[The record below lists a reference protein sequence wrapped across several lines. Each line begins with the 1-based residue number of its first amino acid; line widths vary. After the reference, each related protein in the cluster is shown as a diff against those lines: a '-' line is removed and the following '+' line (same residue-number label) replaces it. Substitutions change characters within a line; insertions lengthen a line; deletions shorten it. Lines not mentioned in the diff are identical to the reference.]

1 MTKLWPLKRPGKDT
15 RAGGGPGPVAADPGH
30 GPQAPAADDDV
41 DEVLPAAEEP
51 KPVTEQLAI
60 ADRETERLLQEE
72 SDGGLHDTRAN
83 RLGEPFDRRSPFY
96 MGFTAAL
103 GVLLAYGLILAL
115 VQLKT
120 IVLFIVVALL
130 LALGLEPLVSRL
142 MSLGLQRGRSVL
154 IVMVLLVGLVVGVG
168 WLIVPT
174 MADQITTLIDR
185 TPGYLTDLQRN
196 HVVRQIDQRF
206 HVADRLQEQAASSLD
221 AGSLTKVVG
230 GLLGAGKAF
239 VDATVAIFTVLVLT
253 LYFMAALPAVKAA
266 VYKLVPTPRRAR
278 TIFIGEEVCRRVGGY
293 VLGQACVA
301 TINGFL
307 AYIMLIVLGLPFPA
321 ILALF
326 VGLLALVPIVG
337 TLVGGVVVTLVAL
350 THGWVIAAIALA
362 YYVLYHLF
370 EAYVLSPRIMHRAVD
385 VPAVV
390 TIVAV
395 LAGGTLLG
403 FVGALIAI
411 PIAAALLLIYEQ
423 VLVPSQQGLDPDT
436 TVPQG

>member
-15 RAGGGPGPVAADPGH
+15 RVTETPESVMAGPGQESHASAV
-30 GPQAPAADDDV
+30 DDD
-41 DEVLPAAEEP
+41 PAVPRAEDP
-51 KPVTEQLAI
+51 KPVVEQLAI
-60 ADRETERLLQEE
+60 AERETERLLQEE
-72 SDGGLHDTRAN
+72 SDGGLDDSQAN

-103 GVLLAYGLILAL
+103 GVLLAYGLVLAL
-115 VQLKT
+115 VQLRT
-120 IVLFIVVALL
+120 IVLFVVVALL

-142 MSLGLQRGRSVL
+142 MSLGLRRGRSVL
-154 IVMVLLVGLVVGVG
+154 IVMVLLVGLVVGIG

-174 MADQITTLIDR
+174 LADQITTLVNR
-185 TPGYLTDLQRN
+185 TPDYLTNLERN

-221 AGSLTKVVG
+221 AGSVTKVVG

-239 VDATVAIFTVLVLT
+239 VDATVAMFTVLVLT

-278 TIFIGEEVCRRVGGY
+278 TIFIGEEICRRVGGY

-301 TINGFL
+301 TINGVL

-350 THGWVIAAIALA
+350 THGWVVAAIALA

-395 LAGGTLLG
+395 LAGGTVLG
-403 FVGALIAI
+403 VVGALIAI

-423 VLVPSQQGLDPDT
+423 VLVPSQQGLEPDS
-436 TVPQG
+436 TVPQA